1 MTTINAWPSAQK
13 DISQQISDTITAHE
27 NDPHNLDGIY
37 YGGKNVPMLIAAALE
52 KGYKSQQW
60 GTYLQCQTHGLQV
73 RKGERGTSITFAKY
87 DEGETVY
94 RSYRVFNVEQC
105 DPIQE
110 GGSK

>member
-1 MTTINAWPSAQK
+1 MSTTTATPNAWPSLN
-13 DISQQISDTITAHE
+13 TADLMPVMPKPT
-27 NDPHNLDGIY
+27 DPHNLDGVY
-37 YGGKNVPMLIAAALE
+37 YRGKNVSMLIATALE